1 MSQISTQHLDR
12 LPDVDRLKLLMQ
24 SLAVLDAI
32 MSPEW
37 DSRYYSFN
45 SKWARAEQ
53 LGSMRNGCGDD
64 FFALF
69 NRAGC
74 FIKGF
79 AHESVMSP
87 YRVQPPQP
95 WPGILDGVP
104 DDFAS
109 CLKQPAFS
117 MDEITFCIWRRHSDI
132 AWSRGPIEFPKTDTT
147 DGSAYLLAIL
157 NGDPTLYLQFAYD
170 YYEATIPIDAVRHIY
185 SHTPLTDTVVTS
197 LNPDITTADLV
208 DDLKEIGYP
217 IQKAR

>member
-1 MSQISTQHLDR
+1 MSQISTQNLDL
-12 LPDVDRLKLLMQ
+12 LPDVDCLKLLMQ

-45 SKWARAEQ
+45 SKWARGQQ
-53 LGSMRNGCGDD
+53 LGSMRNGSGDD

-69 NRAGC
+69 NGAGC

-79 AHESVMSP
+79 VHDSVMSP
-87 YRVQPPQP
+87 YRVQPPQI

-104 DDFAS
+104 DNFSS

-117 MDEITFCIWRRHSDI
+117 MDEITFCIWRRHADI
-132 AWSRGPIEFPKTDTT
+132 AWSHGPIEFPKRDDP

-157 NGDPTLYLQFAYD
+157 NGDPTLYLQFASEYYD
-170 YYEATIPIDAVRHIY
+170 ATIPIDAVRHIY
-185 SHTPLTDTVVTS
+185 SHTPLTDAVVAS
-197 LNPDITTADLV
+197 LNPDMTAADLV
-208 DDLKEIGYP
+208 DDLAEIGYP
-217 IQKAR
+217 ACSS